1 MAKKKQK
8 KFYVVWKGRQT
19 GVFEKWDDCK
29 AQVDGFAG
37 AEYKSFSSR
46 VLAEAAFA
54 ESYEDYKG
62 KDFSKVETLSEEE
75 RRRIGAPI
83 LRSYA
88 VDAACSGVPGPV
100 EYRCVDT
107 QTGAEIFRRG
117 PFPDGTN
124 NIGEFL
130 AIVHALA
137 VCQQKKSK
145 RPIYSDSKIAINW
158 VRNKACRTKQMST
171 AKNEELFALI
181 IRAEAWLAENEYANP
196 IYKWETKAWGE
207 IPADFGR
214 K

>member
-1 MAKKKQK
+1 MTKKKQK
-8 KFYVVWKGRQT
+8 KFYVVWKGRET
-19 GVFEKWDDCK
+19 GIFDNWNDCK

-37 AEYKSFSSR
+37 AEYKSFLSKS
-46 VLAEAAFA
+46 LAQAAFA
-54 ESYEDYKG
+54 EDYTDYKG
-62 KDFSKVETLSEEE
+62 KDFSKVQALSAAELQ
-75 RRRIGAPI
+75 RIGAPV

-100 EYRCVDT
+100 EYRGVDT
-107 QTGAEIFRRG
+107 QTGVEVFRRG

-137 VCQQKKSK
+137 LCQQKKSK

-158 VRNKACRTKQMST
+158 VKSKACRTKQQPT
-171 AKNEELFALI
+171 NRNQDLFALI
-181 IRAEAWLAENEYANP
+181 IRAETWLAENACANP